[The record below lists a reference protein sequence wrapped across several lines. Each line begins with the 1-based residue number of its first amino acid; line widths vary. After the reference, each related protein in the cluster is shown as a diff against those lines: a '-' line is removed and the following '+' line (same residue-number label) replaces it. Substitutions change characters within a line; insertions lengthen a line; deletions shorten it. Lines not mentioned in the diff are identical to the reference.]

1 MEKLLKD
8 FINQMN
14 NRLDSI
20 DKKFENIDKRFEDM
34 DKKFESIDKRFDSID
49 KQFESIDK
57 RFDLVDTQF
66 KEHGQILRGLEE
78 KTTILVSD
86 VDHIKHDIIEMKD
99 NFVTKKSLL
108 KVIQ

>member
-1 MEKLLKD
+1 
-8 FINQMN
+8 MN

-20 DKKFENIDKRFEDM
+20 DRRFEDM
-34 DKKFESIDKRFDSID
+34 
-49 KQFESIDK
+49 DK

-66 KEHGQILRGLEE
+66 KEHGQLLRGLEE

-99 NFVTKKSLL
+99 NFITKKSLL

>member
-8 FINQMN
+8 FIVQMN

-20 DKKFENIDKRFEDM
+20 DRRFEDM
-34 DKKFESIDKRFDSID
+34 DKRFADM
-49 KQFESIDK
+49 DK

-66 KEHGQILRGLEE
+66 KEHGQLLRGLEE

-99 NFVTKKSLL
+99 NFITKKSLL

>member
-8 FINQMN
+8 FIVQMN

-20 DKKFENIDKRFEDM
+20 DRRFEDM
-34 DKKFESIDKRFDSID
+34 
-49 KQFESIDK
+49 DK

-66 KEHGQILRGLEE
+66 KEHGQLLRGLEE

>member
-34 DKKFESIDKRFDSID
+34 DKK
-49 KQFESIDK
+49 FESIDK

>member
-8 FINQMN
+8 FIVQMN

-20 DKKFENIDKRFEDM
+20 DRRFEDM
-34 DKKFESIDKRFDSID
+34 
-49 KQFESIDK
+49 DK

-66 KEHGQILRGLEE
+66 KEHGQLLRGLEE

-99 NFVTKKSLL
+99 NFITKKSLL